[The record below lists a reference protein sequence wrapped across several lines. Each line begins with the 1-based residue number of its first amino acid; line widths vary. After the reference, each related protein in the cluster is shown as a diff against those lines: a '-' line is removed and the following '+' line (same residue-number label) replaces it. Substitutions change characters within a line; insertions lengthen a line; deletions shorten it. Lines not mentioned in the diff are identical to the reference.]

1 MSETLWVRLTEVAE
15 VAKRGGDGLLA
26 CVLHGETG
34 GYEEWSWAHMER
46 VGRGLFVAS
55 HSVAP
60 TEHLAV
66 GGGQTTW
73 HVPSL
78 LVLSGTGGK
87 KPSMTERRKMLAT
100 YQASSEPEFNLL

>member
-55 HSVAP
+55 HSGCGTYRAP
-60 TEHLAV
+60 CCGRRADDLACPLSA
-66 GGGQTTW
+66 GFEW
-73 HVPSL
+73 H
-78 LVLSGTGGK
+78 GRQKT
-87 KPSMTERRKMLAT
+87 
-100 YQASSEPEFNLL
+100 FHD